1 MNENGMKRLIEEYVD
16 LAGYHPETGVLTYS
30 HITRIMKLLN
40 ESSGKERWRLAC
52 IMLDSIQE
60 GSITTKI

>member
-1 MNENGMKRLIEEYVD
+1 MNEAGMKRLIEEYVD

-30 HITRIMKLLN
+30 HITRIMRLLN
-40 ESSGKERWRLAC
+40 EGSGKERWRLAS
-52 IMLDSIQE
+52 IMLDSIST

>member
-1 MNENGMKRLIEEYVD
+1 MNDNGMKRLIEEYVD
-16 LAGYHPETGVLTYS
+16 LAGYHPEIGVLNYS
-30 HITRIMKLLN
+30 HVTRIMKQMN
-40 ESSGKERWRLAC
+40 DGSGKERWRLAC